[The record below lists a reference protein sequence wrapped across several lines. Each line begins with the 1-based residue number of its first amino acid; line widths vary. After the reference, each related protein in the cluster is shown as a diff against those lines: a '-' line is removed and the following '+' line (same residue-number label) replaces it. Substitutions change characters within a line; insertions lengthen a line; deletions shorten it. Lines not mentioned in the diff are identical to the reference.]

1 MGIIKGEIPLEIE
14 EEFRKIIVLK
24 YGMKKGNISIA
35 LQNAIEEWILKQ
47 KRLINKD
54 KMITERI
61 LKDIR
66 RDYKDKFIAIDNDG
80 IVVKQGTS
88 LQDIYNNLDPNQSLR
103 IIVPETS
110 RLNKVYTKR
119 QLNWPLQRKSR
130 SK

>member
-14 EEFRKIIVLK
+14 EEFRKIILLK

-66 RDYKDKFIAIDNDG
+66 RDYTEKFIAIDNNG
-80 IVVKQGTS
+80 IIVTQGTS
-88 LQDIYNNLDPNQSLR
+88 LTDIYKNLDPDQNLR

-119 QLNWPLQRKSR
+119 QINWHLQRK
-130 SK
+130 

>member
-119 QLNWPLQRKSR
+119 QLNWQLQRKSR
-130 SK
+130 RK

>member
-1 MGIIKGEIPLEIE
+1 LGIIKGEIPLEIE

-119 QLNWPLQRKSR
+119 QLNWQLQRKSR
-130 SK
+130 RK